1 MVKWYWKCN
10 GCGSITIHFDNGT
23 AEAVTKKYI
32 EDNNIDLTKAVRLT
46 DTCQCENC
54 WPMKKIIEYVMKAK

>member
-23 AEAVTKKYI
+23 AKAVTEK
-32 EDNNIDLTKAVRLT
+32 
-46 DTCQCENC
+46 
-54 WPMKKIIEYVMKAK
+54 